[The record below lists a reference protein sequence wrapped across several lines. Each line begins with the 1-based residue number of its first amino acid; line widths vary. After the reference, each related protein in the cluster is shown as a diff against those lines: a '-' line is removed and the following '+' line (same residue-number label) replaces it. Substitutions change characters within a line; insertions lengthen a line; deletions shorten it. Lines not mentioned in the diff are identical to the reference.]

1 VDDILI
7 SSSSIKQIT
16 FIKQQIAKQCE
27 IDDLGEVS
35 YYLGINISRNFQNK
49 TMTISQSSYIK
60 KLLEK
65 YKIKCNKKVSTTLPT
80 NFQYDKEEINALSPE
95 KLQYVENFPTRQIL
109 GALNY
114 IALCTRPDI
123 SFSVSLLARYQD
135 KPNAS
140 TCNAITHLLKYL
152 YSTIDKHITYSGK
165 KNILVGYSDADWAG
179 DKDSRKST
187 SGYVFYLCNCPI
199 SWGSKLQ
206 PTIALSSTESEYIA
220 LTIASQEAI
229 WLRSLFI
236 EWSLNMIT
244 PTTIWCDNNSAI
256 QLCHNHI
263 YHNKTKH
270 IQVKFHFIRS
280 LIQEHQI
287 LVDKIHTTEMLADL
301 LTKNV
306 TATVNENLM
315 DKLLGS
321 TTIQQSN
328 KRQRIIQLVKQQ
340 IKLQE
345 QRKVK
350 QTVRKE
356 IE

>member
-1 VDDILI
+1 
-7 SSSSIKQIT
+7 
-16 FIKQQIAKQCE
+16 
-27 IDDLGEVS
+27 
-35 YYLGINISRNFQNK
+35 
-49 TMTISQSSYIK
+49 
-60 KLLEK
+60 
-65 YKIKCNKKVSTTLPT
+65 
-80 NFQYDKEEINALSPE
+80 
-95 KLQYVENFPTRQIL
+95 
-109 GALNY
+109 
-114 IALCTRPDI
+114 
-123 SFSVSLLARYQD
+123 
-135 KPNAS
+135 
-140 TCNAITHLLKYL
+140 
-152 YSTIDKHITYSGK
+152 
-165 KNILVGYSDADWAG
+165 
-179 DKDSRKST
+179 
-187 SGYVFYLCNCPI
+187 
-199 SWGSKLQ
+199 
-206 PTIALSSTESEYIA
+206 
-220 LTIASQEAI
+220 
-229 WLRSLFI
+229 
-236 EWSLNMIT
+236 MIT

-328 KRQRIIQLVKQQ
+328 KLQRIIQLVKQQ

-356 IE
+356 FEWFSPSIFTNGL